1 MPGKHI
7 SCAIKNYESLS
18 FLCPDVT
25 KVALVTEGGGQRGIF
40 TAGVLDAFLEADFN
54 PFSLM
59 VGTSAGSLNLASFI
73 CGQTK
78 HAYRVITEA
87 TTDHDFFD
95 IYRFLAG
102 KEGLNLDWLLEQ
114 TQTRLPL
121 DWQQGHENMR
131 SCTVLASASHADN
144 HHATFFDLDNDDWHV
159 ALKAS
164 CAIPILRRQPILNKQ
179 QYWVDG
185 GVGAPIPAQEAYERG
200 FRHIVVIRTVPI
212 TAHFDHC
219 WMSVIKKVLGKTKAA
234 EVIAL
239 LLEHEENYRQTQEFL
254 NNPPAD
260 ATIYEIHPTKELH
273 SKLIGSTSDSL
284 EHDYQ
289 LGHRSGRYF
298 MATVGRNFGVNAK
311 PESNKEKICA

>member
-7 SCAIKNYESLS
+7 SCAIKNYGSLS

-95 IYRFLAG
+95 VYRFLAG

-121 DWQQGHENMR
+121 DWQQGHKNMR

-144 HHATFFDLDNDDWHV
+144 HQATFFDLDNDDWHV

-164 CAIPILRRQPILNKQ
+164 CAIPPR
-179 QYWVDG
+179 
-185 GVGAPIPAQEAYERG
+185 
-200 FRHIVVIRTVPI
+200 
-212 TAHFDHC
+212 
-219 WMSVIKKVLGKTKAA
+219 
-234 EVIAL
+234 
-239 LLEHEENYRQTQEFL
+239 
-254 NNPPAD
+254 
-260 ATIYEIHPTKELH
+260 
-273 SKLIGSTSDSL
+273 
-284 EHDYQ
+284 
-289 LGHRSGRYF
+289 
-298 MATVGRNFGVNAK
+298 
-311 PESNKEKICA
+311 